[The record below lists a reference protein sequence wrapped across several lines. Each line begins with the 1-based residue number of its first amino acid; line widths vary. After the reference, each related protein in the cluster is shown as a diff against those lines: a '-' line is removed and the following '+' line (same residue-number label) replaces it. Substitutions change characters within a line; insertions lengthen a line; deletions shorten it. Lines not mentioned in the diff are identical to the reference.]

1 MSTNYIISSLI
12 GKIFLAKKH
21 NKIYITEKKTKTGE
35 ILLKLFFKKSLIKT
49 YTITNNNFIIFL
61 RYKYG
66 NSLIKDLKMISIPSK
81 RIFISVYKLQS
92 LIFKNNLTFYFL
104 STTMGILEGRDALHL
119 NLGGEILF
127 KINL

>member
-12 GKIFLAKKH
+12 GKLFLAKKH
-21 NKIYITEKKTKTGE
+21 KKNYITEKKTKTGE
-35 ILLKLFFKKSLIKT
+35 TLLKLFFKKSLIKT

-61 RYKYG
+61 RYKCG

-81 RIFISVYKLQS
+81 RVFISVYELES
-92 LIFKNNLTFYFL
+92 LLYKNSLTFYFL
-104 STTMGILEGRDALHL
+104 STTMGILEGRDALNL

-127 KINL
+127 KIIL